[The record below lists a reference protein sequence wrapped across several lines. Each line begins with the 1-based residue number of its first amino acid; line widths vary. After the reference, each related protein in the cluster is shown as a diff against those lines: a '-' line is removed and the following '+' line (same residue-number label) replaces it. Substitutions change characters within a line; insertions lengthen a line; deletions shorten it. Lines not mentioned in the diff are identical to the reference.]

1 MLCFV
6 CLVDDREVKAVTYI
20 QGSSVC
26 SEHAAG
32 LIHLAD
38 LQQRL
43 ERITK
48 LGAAKARRNGKATV

>member
-1 MLCFV
+1 V
-6 CLVDDREVKAVTYI
+6 NDSETKAVAYI

-26 SEHAAG
+26 SEHAYA

-43 ERITK
+43 DRIVKIT
-48 LGAAKARRNGKATV
+48 AAKRRRNGKAAVV